1 METTPPGERPKR
13 RRTTTTQPPESALPP
28 EAPRTIPS
36 PDGPILLART
46 LPREPEPEIA
56 PAAPAIELPVSP
68 PSLFQNPAFQ
78 AFWISRLLIQIAQ
91 GAMMYALLVLVVD
104 TAGSSFYNSIFVIC
118 AVLPAIFFGLPA
130 GVAVDAV
137 PRRPLLVALNV
148 VRFLFVIS
156 LAFQVPSIAGIFATA
171 LGIWTIHQFYAPAE
185 GSTLPALVPTDR
197 LTEAQALSNL
207 ALIIAQAV
215 GLVIL
220 APLLLK
226 TAGPQYLFAICAAL
240 LLTAAFLVL
249 QLPRITDASTTSQ
262 ARMADAGIEQ
272 ALLSGLRTLM
282 GDQILFR
289 VTLVD
294 IIVGIGLSALVVI
307 APIYLTNIL
316 DSSSEN
322 TVFVFA
328 PAAIGV
334 IAGLRLAPFLSR
346 HIELRMLATL
356 GLLIFAACVAAFG
369 FMSDIYRFL
378 VDTLQLPLD
387 ALADAVRIA
396 PLALMVML
404 FSVPAGFSSSVVGVA
419 ARTTTLLRTPTG
431 SQGKVIATQSLMQ
444 NIGALLPT
452 LVAGILADVIGVERV
467 AIVIAVLMIAGASAT
482 FLTGRF
488 TPMARGY
495 GA

>member
-1 METTPPGERPKR
+1 
-13 RRTTTTQPPESALPP
+13 
-28 EAPRTIPS
+28 
-36 PDGPILLART
+36 
-46 LPREPEPEIA
+46 
-56 PAAPAIELPVSP
+56 
-68 PSLFQNPAFQ
+68 
-78 AFWISRLLIQIAQ
+78 
-91 GAMMYALLVLVVD
+91 
-104 TAGSSFYNSIFVIC
+104 
-118 AVLPAIFFGLPA
+118 
-130 GVAVDAV
+130 
-137 PRRPLLVALNV
+137 
-148 VRFLFVIS
+148 
-156 LAFQVPSIAGIFATA
+156 
-171 LGIWTIHQFYAPAE
+171 
-185 GSTLPALVPTDR
+185 
-197 LTEAQALSNL
+197 
-207 ALIIAQAV
+207 
-215 GLVIL
+215 
-220 APLLLK
+220 
-226 TAGPQYLFAICAAL
+226 
-240 LLTAAFLVL
+240 
-249 QLPRITDASTTSQ
+249 
-262 ARMADAGIEQ
+262 
-272 ALLSGLRTLM
+272 M

>member
-1 METTPPGERPKR
+1 M
-13 RRTTTTQPPESALPP
+13 
-28 EAPRTIPS
+28 
-36 PDGPILLART
+36 ARS
-46 LPREPEPEIA
+46 LPREVPTEPPEKSA
-56 PAAPAIELPVSP
+56 PLDSPP
-68 PSLFQNPAFQ
+68 PSLFTNPHFQ
-78 AFWISRLLIQIAQ
+78 AFWTSRLLVQIAQ

-104 TAGSSFYNSIFVIC
+104 TAGSSFYNSVFVIC
-118 AVLPAIFFGLPA
+118 AVLPAILFGLPA

-137 PRRPLLVALNV
+137 PRRPLMVALNIL
-148 VRFLFVIS
+148 RFLFVIS
-156 LAFQVPSIAGIFATA
+156 LAFQLPSIAGIFATA
-171 LGIWTIHQFYAPAE
+171 LGVWTIHQFYAPAE
-185 GSTLPALVPTDR
+185 GSTLPALVPKER

-207 ALIIAQAV
+207 ALVIAQAV

-220 APLLLK
+220 APVLLK
-226 TAGPQYLFAICAAL
+226 TAGPEYLFAICAAL
-240 LLTAAFLVL
+240 FLTAALLVI
-249 QLPRITDASTTSQ
+249 QLPPVTGHATTSQ

-272 ALLSGLRTLM
+272 ALLSGARTLL
-282 GDQILFR
+282 GDHILFR

-328 PAAIGV
+328 PAAVGV
-334 IAGLRLAPFLSR
+334 IAGLRMATFLAR
-346 HIELRMLATL
+346 HIELRLLATA
-356 GLLIFAACVAAFG
+356 GLIVFAGCVAAFG

-419 ARTTTLLRTPTG
+419 ARTTTLLRAPRGTH
-431 SQGKVIATQSLMQ
+431 GKVIATQSLMQ

-452 LVAGILADVIGVERV
+452 LMAGILADVIGVERV
-467 AIVIAVLMIAGASAT
+467 AIVIAVLMLAGAAAT

-488 TPMARGY
+488 TPSLRQA
-495 GA
+495 